1 MKKTISLLCIA
12 ILLFTL
18 TACSKEDKVI
28 VAIDNIGEVTLS
40 SSEAIQNAKSLY
52 DALDDSVKANV
63 TNYEILEAAE
73 KEYKRQAGLI
83 SDAINAVNNI
93 GTVTAYSGD
102 IINAA
107 YDALTAAYDYDVEGG
122 LEPMLETYRAAYDEY
137 NRIIDEII
145 ANAED
150 TINKAN
156 DLIDSEE
163 YGEAGRLFAE
173 LAEAMPDEYVQSECA
188 RLAANALLLEART
201 QLQQGNVEHALE
213 MINFGEKYVTEDE
226 LIDRIATYR
235 AMFEALETAVVP
247 ENGEFLNHAIK
258 AGRNTFEV
266 SSPYGDA
273 LLKIESVEDPAV
285 YDLVYIKAGEK
296 AKFNI
301 VNGEY
306 KVKYTAGPVWYG
318 EEYMFGPD
326 ATFYLYEDT
335 IKPAGYTSGDYIH
348 WHELSVELN
357 TGFGEDYG
365 GQNIDPAEF

>member
-1 MKKTISLLCIA
+1 MKKTISLLCVA

-28 VAIDNIGEVTLS
+28 EAIDNIGEVTLS

-52 DALDDSVKANV
+52 EALDDSVKANI

-83 SDAINAVNNI
+83 SDAINAINNI

-102 IINAA
+102 LINAT

-122 LEPMLETYRAAYDEY
+122 LEPVLEIYRAAYDEY
-137 NRIIDEII
+137 NRIIEEII

-201 QLQQGNVEHALE
+201 QLQQGNIEAALE
-213 MINFGEKYVTEDE
+213 MIDLGENYVTEDD

-235 AMFEALETAVVP
+235 AMFKALETAVVP
-247 ENGEFLNHAIK
+247 ENGEFLEHTIQN
-258 AGRNTFEV
+258 GRNTVEV

-273 LLKIESVEDPAV
+273 CLKIESVEDPTV

-296 AKFNI
+296 VKFNI

-306 KVKYTAGPVWYG
+306 KLKYTAGPIWYS

-326 ATFYLYEDT
+326 ATFYLFDET
-335 IKPAGYTSGDYIH
+335 VTTAGYTSGDYIH
-348 WHELSVELN
+348 WNEVTLEL
-357 TGFGEDYG
+357 TIGFGEDYG
-365 GQNIDPAEF
+365 GQNIDPSEF

>member
-1 MKKTISLLCIA
+1 MKKTIPLLCA
-12 ILLFTL
+12 VILVFTL

-28 VAIDNIGEVTLS
+28 AAIDNIGEVTLS

-52 DALDDSVKANV
+52 EALDDSIKTNV

-107 YDALTAAYDYDVEGG
+107 YDALTAAYEYDVEGG

-137 NRIIDEII
+137 NRIIEEIA

-150 TINKAN
+150 TILKAN
-156 DLIDSEE
+156 DLIDAEE

-173 LAEAMPDEYVQSECA
+173 LAEAIPDEYVQSECA
-188 RLAANALLLEART
+188 KLAANALLLEARI
-201 QLQQGNVEHALE
+201 QLQQGNVEAAIEVIDL
-213 MINFGEKYVTEDE
+213 GEKYVTETE
-226 LIDRIATYR
+226 LIEKIATYR
-235 AMFEALETAVVP
+235 AMFEQLEAAVIP
-247 ENGEFLNHAIK
+247 KNGEFLKHTIK
-258 AGRNTFEV
+258 NGRNTVEV
-266 SSPYGDA
+266 ASPYGDA
-273 LLKIESVEDPAV
+273 CLKIESVEDPTV

-296 AKFNI
+296 VKFNI

-306 KVKYTAGPVWYG
+306 TLKYTAGPIWYG

-326 ATFYLYEDT
+326 ATFYLFDET
-335 IKPAGYTSGDYIH
+335 VTTAGYTSGDYIH
-348 WHELSVELN
+348 WNEVTLELK

-365 GQNIDPAEF
+365 GQNIDPKEF